1 MGPVVD
7 TLTTAVD
14 SSMMRLVPAD
24 GKDALKHALAE
35 RGWKQ
40 RALAKAC
47 GVSASTVCRW
57 LSGERQP
64 RKKHIRRLRE
74 LLEIPADAW
83 V

>member
-1 MGPVVD
+1 M
-7 TLTTAVD
+7 T
-14 SSMMRLVPAD
+14 VPSVIGKEAL
-24 GKDALKHALAE
+24 KDALVE

-47 GVSASTVCRW
+47 DVRPSTVSRW

-64 RKKHIRRLRE
+64 GKKQIRRLRE
-74 LLEIPADAW
+74 LLDIPADAW